1 MMQFFKSCFRIMAK
15 PKKRIT
21 VFSDYICPF
30 CYIGDLRLAK
40 LAKGTAFD
48 IDWRF
53 MEIHPDTP
61 AEGMALSEL
70 GYPQEHWDMLMTN
83 LQRMA
88 RQEKVT
94 LADRK
99 FTTNSHKAMLLAEA
113 ARQREPEAFK
123 KLHPRLFE
131 AYFVE
136 EQNIGDEVVLKKLA
150 AESGV
155 SEATVSAA
163 WTDEAYEKKLRE
175 NLEAAAM
182 LEITG
187 TPTFV
192 YEDQILS
199 GAVPTGMLAELL
211 VEYEG
216 PT

>member
-1 MMQFFKSCFRIMAK
+1 MQFFHSCICIMSK

-40 LAKGTAFD
+40 LAKGTEFE

-53 MEIHPDTP
+53 MEIHPETP
-61 AEGMALSEL
+61 AEGMPLADL

-94 LADRK
+94 LADRQ

-113 ARQREPEAFK
+113 ARQREPQAFK
-123 KLHPRLFE
+123 KLHARLFE

-136 EQNIGDEVVLKKLA
+136 EQNIGDVEVLKKLA
-150 AESGV
+150 TESGV
-155 SEATVSAA
+155 SETTVNAA
-163 WTDEAYEKKLRE
+163 WSDVAFENKLRE
-175 NLEAAAM
+175 NHEAAAL

>member
-1 MMQFFKSCFRIMAK
+1 MHFFLSCFCIMAK
-15 PKKRIT
+15 PNKRIT

-30 CYIGDLRLAK
+30 CYIGELRLAK
-40 LAKGTAFD
+40 IAKGAMFD

-61 AEGMALSEL
+61 AEGMPLSEL

-99 FTTNSHKAMLLAEA
+99 FTTNSHNAILLAEA
-113 ARQREPEAFK
+113 ARQREPQAFK
-123 KLHPRLFE
+123 KLHTRLFE

-136 EQNIGDEVVLKKLA
+136 EQNIGDVAVLKKLA

-155 SEATVSAA
+155 SDATVNAA
-163 WTDEAYEKKLRE
+163 WTDPAYENKLRE
-175 NLEAAAM
+175 NLEAARL

-192 YEDQILS
+192 VEDQILS

>member
-1 MMQFFKSCFRIMAK
+1 MAK
-15 PKKRIT
+15 PKKRVT

-40 LAKGTAFD
+40 IAKGAAFD

-61 AEGMALSEL
+61 AEGMPLSEL

-88 RQEKVT
+88 RQEKVE
-94 LADRK
+94 LANRS

-113 ARQREPEAFK
+113 ARQREPIAFK
-123 KLHPRLFE
+123 KLHTRLFE

-136 EQNIGDEVVLKKLA
+136 QQNIGDEAVLRKLA
-150 AESGV
+150 AEAGMTD
-155 SEATVSAA
+155 ATVYAA
-163 WTDEAYEKKLRE
+163 WSDQAYENKLRE

-192 YEDQILS
+192 IDDQILS

>member
-1 MMQFFKSCFRIMAK
+1 MQFFNKCICIMDK

-30 CYIGDLRLAK
+30 CFIGELRLAK
-40 LAKGTAFD
+40 LAKGVEFD

-61 AEGMALSEL
+61 PEGMPLSAL
-70 GYPQEHWDMLMTN
+70 GYPKEHWDMLMTN

-88 RQEKVT
+88 RQEKVE
-94 LADRK
+94 LANRT

-123 KLHPRLFE
+123 KLHVRLFE

-136 EQNIGDEVVLKKLA
+136 EQNIGDETVLRKLA
-150 AESGV
+150 AESDV
-155 SEATVSAA
+155 SDETVKAA
-163 WTDEAYEKKLRE
+163 WNDAVFENKLRE
-175 NLEAAAM
+175 NQEAAAM

-192 YEDQILS
+192 IDEQILS

>member
-1 MMQFFKSCFRIMAK
+1 MAK

-30 CYIGDLRLAK
+30 CYIGDLRLAR
-40 LAKGTAFD
+40 LAKGVEFE

-61 AEGMALSEL
+61 SEGMPLTDL
-70 GYPQEHWDMLMTN
+70 GYPKEHWDMLMTN

-88 RQEKVT
+88 RQEKVV
-94 LADRK
+94 LAERT
-99 FTTNSHKAMLLAEA
+99 FTTNSHKAILLAEA
-113 ARQREPEAFK
+113 TRTRQPAAFQ
-123 KLHPRLFE
+123 KLHSRLFE

-136 EQNIGDEVVLKKLA
+136 SQNIGDETVLRQLA
-150 AESGV
+150 TEAGV
-155 SEATVSAA
+155 TDDTLNAA
-163 WTDEAYEKKLRE
+163 WSDPAFETKLRE
-175 NLEAAAM
+175 NHEAAAL

-192 YEDQILS
+192 VEDQILS

>member
-1 MMQFFKSCFRIMAK
+1 MAK
-15 PKKRIT
+15 PKKRVT

-40 LAKGTAFD
+40 IAKGAAFD

-53 MEIHPDTP
+53 MEIHPETP
-61 AEGMALSEL
+61 AQGMPLSEL
-70 GYPQEHWDMLMTN
+70 GYPKEHWDMLMTN

-94 LADRK
+94 LAERT

-123 KLHPRLFE
+123 KLHSRLFE

-136 EQNIGDEVVLKKLA
+136 EQNIGDEMVLKKLA
-150 AESGV
+150 VEAGV
-155 SEATVSAA
+155 TDATVNAA
-163 WTDEAYEKKLRE
+163 WTDQAYENKLRE
-175 NLEAAAM
+175 NHEAAAM

-192 YEDQILS
+192 IDDQILS

>member
-1 MMQFFKSCFRIMAK
+1 MAK

-40 LAKGTAFD
+40 LAKGTAFE

-61 AEGMALSEL
+61 AEGMALSDL

-94 LADRK
+94 LAERK
-99 FTTNSHKAMLLAEA
+99 FTTNSHKAMLLAES
-113 ARQREPEAFK
+113 ARQREPQAFK
-123 KLHPRLFE
+123 ALHSRLFE

-136 EQNIGDEVVLKKLA
+136 AQNIGNVEVLKKLA
-150 AESGV
+150 VESGV
-155 SEATVSAA
+155 SEATVNAA
-163 WTDEAYEKKLRE
+163 WSDEAYENKLRE
-175 NLEAAAM
+175 NLEAAAL

>member
-1 MMQFFKSCFRIMAK
+1 MAK
-15 PKKRIT
+15 PNKRIT

-30 CYIGDLRLAK
+30 CYIGDLRLAR
-40 LAKGTAFD
+40 LAKGVQFD

-53 MEIHPDTP
+53 IEIHPDTP
-61 AEGMALSEL
+61 ASGMPLSDL

-88 RQEKVT
+88 RQEKVV
-94 LADRK
+94 LADRL
-99 FTTNSHKAMLLAEA
+99 FTTNSHKALLLAEA
-113 ARQREPEAFK
+113 ARQLEPAAFK
-123 KLHPRLFE
+123 KLHSRLFE

-136 EQNIGDEVVLKKLA
+136 EKNIGNQAVLEKLA

-155 SEATVSAA
+155 SEQTIKAA
-163 WTDEAYEKKLRE
+163 WSDPAFENRLRE
-175 NLEAAAM
+175 NQNAAAM
-182 LEITG
+182 LEISG

-192 YEDQILS
+192 IDGQILS
-199 GAVPTGMLAELL
+199 GAVPTGMLAEML

>member
-1 MMQFFKSCFRIMAK
+1 MLFSISCIRIMSK

-30 CYIGDLRLAK
+30 CYIGELRLAK
-40 LAKGTAFD
+40 LAKGVEFE

-53 MEIHPDTP
+53 MEIHPETP
-61 AEGMALSEL
+61 AEGMPLADL

-94 LADRK
+94 LAERK
-99 FTTNSHKAMLLAEA
+99 FTTNSHKALLLAEA
-113 ARQREPEAFK
+113 ARQREPQAFK
-123 KLHPRLFE
+123 KLHSRLFE

-136 EQNIGDEVVLKKLA
+136 EQNIGDIEVLKKLA

-155 SEATVSAA
+155 SEATINAA
-163 WTDEAYEKKLRE
+163 WANETYENKLRG
-175 NLEAAAM
+175 NHEAAAL

>member
-1 MMQFFKSCFRIMAK
+1 MAK

-30 CYIGDLRLAK
+30 CYIGHLRLSK
-40 LAKGTAFD
+40 IAKGAAFEV
-48 IDWRF
+48 DWRF
-53 MEIHPDTP
+53 MEIHPETP
-61 AEGMALSEL
+61 ALGMPIADL
-70 GYPQEHWDMLMTN
+70 GYPKEHWDMLMTN

-88 RQEKVT
+88 RQEKVD
-94 LADRK
+94 LADRT
-99 FTTNSHKAMLLAEA
+99 FTTNSHKAILLAEA
-113 ARQREPEAFK
+113 TRQLESQAFE
-123 KLHPRLFE
+123 KLNERLFE

-136 EQNIGDEVVLKKLA
+136 TQNIGDEAVLKKLA
-150 AESGV
+150 HEAGV
-155 SEATVSAA
+155 TDETVNAA
-163 WTDEAYEKKLRE
+163 WNDAKFETKLKE
-175 NLEAAAM
+175 NHEAAAM

-192 YEDQILS
+192 VDDQILS

>member
-1 MMQFFKSCFRIMAK
+1 
-15 PKKRIT
+15 
-21 VFSDYICPF
+21 
-30 CYIGDLRLAK
+30 
-40 LAKGTAFD
+40 
-48 IDWRF
+48 

-61 AEGMALSEL
+61 AEGMPLSEL

-88 RQEKVT
+88 RQEKVE
-94 LADRK
+94 LANRS

-113 ARQREPEAFK
+113 ARQREPIAFK
-123 KLHPRLFE
+123 KLHTRLFE

-136 EQNIGDEVVLKKLA
+136 QQNIGDEAVLRKLA
-150 AESGV
+150 AEAGMTD
-155 SEATVSAA
+155 ATVYAA
-163 WTDEAYEKKLRE
+163 WSDQAYENKLRE

-192 YEDQILS
+192 IDDQILS

>member
-1 MMQFFKSCFRIMAK
+1 MSK

-40 LAKGTAFD
+40 LAKGVEFD

-53 MEIHPDTP
+53 MEIHPETP
-61 AEGMALSEL
+61 AEGMPLSAL

-99 FTTNSHKAMLLAEA
+99 FTTNSHKAILLAEA
-113 ARQREPEAFK
+113 ARQREPQAFK
-123 KLHPRLFE
+123 KLHSRLFE

-136 EQNIGDEVVLKKLA
+136 EQNIGDEAVLRKLA

-155 SEATVSAA
+155 SETTVDAA
-163 WTDEAYEKKLRE
+163 WRDAAYGNKLRE
-175 NLEAAAM
+175 NHEAAAM
-182 LEITG
+182 LDITG

-199 GAVPTGMLAELL
+199 GAVPTGVLAELL